1 MIVLIDLFGT
11 LIEQES
17 DDRAHELL
25 ARRIAEQH
33 GFAEAW
39 PTLLQ
44 LYREALTL
52 CGDSNRA
59 VYESYIKFVEMNGL
73 EKIFTLEEL
82 TWLHIWSHITSSRL
96 YSDSRPFLERA
107 SSRHRVAL
115 VSDTIDEIA
124 RGIARYH
131 GIHRHLHAIVATHS
145 YGLSKP
151 DPRIVDIALELL
163 EARAGEGIVVIGDST
178 RDYELAKNVGA
189 RFIAVARDEKA
200 REKFASLEVEIVSSL
215 SEIFL

>member
-11 LIEQES
+11 LIDQES

-25 ARRIAEQH
+25 ARKIAEQQ

-39 PTLLQ
+39 PTLIQ

-59 VYESYIKFVEMNGL
+59 VYESYIKFVEMNNL

-82 TWLHIWSHITSSRL
+82 TWLHIWSHILTSRL
-96 YSDSRPFLERA
+96 YSDSRPFLERI
-107 SSRHRVAL
+107 STRHRVAL
-115 VSDTIDEIA
+115 ISDTINEIA
-124 RGIARYH
+124 RGITRYH
-131 GIHRHLHAIVATHS
+131 GIHRYLHAIVATHS

-151 DPRIVDIALELL
+151 DPRIADIALELL
-163 EARAGEGIVVIGDST
+163 GTGSGESIIVIGDST
-178 RDYELAKNVGA
+178 KDYELAKNVGA
-189 RFIAVARDEKA
+189 RFIAVARDERA
-200 REKFASLEVEIVSSL
+200 RGKFANLEVEMVSSL
-215 SEIFL
+215 NEISL